1 VSASPNAGSH
11 APRRILFVH
20 HRSELG
26 GAPASLYYL
35 LQELDRGRF
44 EPHVF
49 CPAGPSAELFRSAG
63 ATVHTGAVAGFT
75 HIWASVY
82 QGRRWLLLARE
93 VLRLPKHVADFRR
106 VLHHG
111 GFDLVHLN
119 DSPLI
124 PAAFLAKRAG
134 IPIIWHLR
142 SALPADGGRRSAL
155 IRAAIR
161 STGSAVIAINE
172 DVAAS
177 FDVDARVIA
186 NSIDLERFAPGD
198 RNEARESVG
207 VPLAKHV
214 VSYFG
219 YIYPSKGFREFI
231 RAAGHLRDARLD
243 VSFLVVGGAVRT
255 AAFFQTF
262 KGRVLKFFDLA
273 RDYEQEALTLVRDL
287 GLQDAVTFVPFTR
300 RPEMLYRATDVVVA
314 PSRGPELGR
323 PVIEAAASGIPVVA
337 SGSRT
342 GGGVVIPGETGLLA
356 VDPRPEAIAAAVQ
369 QLLADKERLAR
380 IGQAARRHA
389 ERRFDPAANARQVE
403 AVYDALSRR
412 RSQVLLVVADL
423 EGAQAVRKVLP
434 LLANRG
440 EFVAAVA
447 PGVAEALGTVA
458 LPLVPW
464 DELASTAHR
473 VRLVHV
479 AGATPWT
486 VDLGKHPAP
495 VVWQLAGGMLPP
507 TGLTPPAAVIVRDA
521 ELADDLPPDW
531 PVEVIHGVGGPN
543 GVRREEA
550 RDRLGLQPGDV
561 AVGLVATHPSRID
574 VLDFARAGRLL
585 ARQDAPIALLPSAD
599 SAAEAESLHAA
610 VDIAVALDNDA
621 ALLQTAGYGAAL
633 VVATRAS
640 GSVAVSGES
649 AILVPPRAAA
659 AVAAAVDRIARDD
672 VLRER
677 LGGRARELARA
688 LGEGALALEQITR
701 VYDRVAR

>member
-1 VSASPNAGSH
+1 VGSH

-35 LQELDRGRF
+35 LQELDRERF

-82 QGRRWLLLARE
+82 QGRRWLLFGRE

-106 VLHHG
+106 ALHDG
-111 GFDLVHLN
+111 AFDLVHLN

-134 IPIIWHLR
+134 IPIVWHLR

-161 STGSAVIAINE
+161 RTGAAVIAINE

-177 FDVDARVIA
+177 FDVDAQVIA

-198 RNEARESVG
+198 REEARDAVG
-207 VPLAKHV
+207 VPLATHV

-273 RDYEQEALTLVRDL
+273 RDYEREALNLVRDL

-300 RPEMLYRATDVVVA
+300 RPELLYRATDVVVA

-323 PVIEAAASGIPVVA
+323 PVIEAAASGIPVIA

-356 VDPRPEAIAAAVQ
+356 IDPRPEAIAEAVQ
-369 QLLADKERLAR
+369 YLLADAERLAR
-380 IGQAARRHA
+380 IGHAARLHA

-412 RSQVLLVVADL
+412 RNQVLLVVADL
-423 EGAQAVRKVLP
+423 EGARAVRDVMP
-434 LLANRG
+434 LLAHRG
-440 EFVAAVA
+440 EFAAAVA
-447 PGVAEALGTVA
+447 PGVAEALGPVA

-464 DELASTAHR
+464 DEVARTAHG

-479 AGATPWT
+479 AGATPWA
-486 VDLGKHPAP
+486 VDLGKHSAP
-495 VVWQLAGGMLPP
+495 VVWQLAGGMPP
-507 TGLTPPAAVIVRDA
+507 PGLTPPAAVIVHDA
-521 ELADDLPPDW
+521 ALADDLPPGW
-531 PVEVIHGVGGPN
+531 PVEVIHGVGGSN
-543 GVRREEA
+543 GVSREEA
-550 RDRLGLQPGDV
+550 RDRLGLRPGDV

-585 ARQDAPIALLPSAD
+585 ATQGAPIALLPSAD

-610 VDIAVALDNDA
+610 VDIAVALDDDA
-621 ALLQTAGYGAAL
+621 ALLQAAGYGAAL

-672 VLRER
+672 ALRER
-677 LGGRARELARA
+677 LGGRARELAHG
-688 LGEGALALEQITR
+688 LGDGALALEQITR
-701 VYDRVAR
+701 VYDEVGR